1 MKDPISVKANRVLL
15 IGGKYMWKRQGNEIR
30 KSVEDVNW
38 NDLLLYLGRNDR
50 EILHHVDSENNS
62 LLKAIRIGQ
71 ESILIQ
77 VAFIHNE
84 LVITFPQL
92 STVSDHVIDASSS
105 YVEEWFDL
113 SRDLQPFYTLAEDDE
128 ILNGVVPIH
137 KGLRII
143 GIEDLFEALCW
154 SIMGQQISLHVAY
167 ALKQKLVT
175 NNGESIS
182 YAENT
187 YWLFPSPERI
197 ATLSV
202 EDLRSLSFTQRKAE
216 YVIGVAQLMASGQL
230 LKEQFIGLSLSE
242 MEAKL
247 IAIRG
252 IGKWSANYVIMRCF
266 RHPDAFPLADVGL
279 HNALK
284 KVRNESQKPSLEE
297 IERWAENWRGWRAYA
312 TFYLWRTLQD

>member
-1 MKDPISVKANRVLL
+1 ML
-15 IGGKYMWKRQGNEIR
+15 IGGKYMWKRQGNEMR

-38 NDLLLYLGRNDR
+38 NDLLLYLGRNER
-50 EILHHVDSENNS
+50 EILHHVDREINS
-62 LLKAIRIGQ
+62 VLKAIRIGQ
-71 ESILIQ
+71 EIILIQ
-77 VAFIHNE
+77 VSFIHSE
-84 LVITFPQL
+84 LVVTFPQL
-92 STVSDHVIDASSS
+92 SIVSDRVTEASAA

-113 SRDLQPFYTLAEDDE
+113 SRDLQPFYSLAGDDE
-128 ILNGVVPIH
+128 ILNGVVSAY

-143 GIEDLFEALCW
+143 GVEDLFEALCW

-167 ALKQKLVT
+167 ALKQKFVT
-175 NNGESIS
+175 TYGESICH
-182 YAENT
+182 AGIT

-197 ATLSV
+197 ASLSV

-216 YVIGVAQLMASGQL
+216 YVIGVAELMASGQL
-230 LKEQFIGLSLSE
+230 LKEQFIDLSLIE

-297 IERWAENWRGWRAYA
+297 IERWAEHWRGWRAYA